1 MRVFGPVHVEAEGFP
16 QRRHRFT
23 SGGQVLGELETSA
36 FSRESLFRQAD
47 GQQFVI
53 RPTGLLSRTYHLQQ
67 GEVEWATA
75 EHMEIS
81 YRAVPYYLRRSGSLG
96 VWQLRN
102 EQDAVVLEMTKPGFL
117 ASGAEIE
124 MMQDADLPL
133 VVLAYFLMRRR
144 IQSRQRRTG
153 ASR

>member
-1 MRVFGPVHVEAEGFP
+1 MRVFGPVRVEAEGFP
-16 QRRHRFT
+16 QRKHRFM

-36 FSRESLFRQAD
+36 FSRESVFRQAD

-53 RPTGLLSRTYHLQQ
+53 RPKGFLSSTYHLQQ

-75 EHMEIS
+75 ERMEIS
-81 YRAVPYYLRRSGSLG
+81 YRAVPYYLRRAGSQG
-96 VWQLRN
+96 AWQLRN
-102 EQDAVVLEMTKPGFL
+102 EQDAVVLEITKPGFL

-124 MMQDADLPL
+124 MMQDGDLPL

-144 IQSRQRRTG
+144 IQSRRRRVG
-153 ASR
+153 ASG